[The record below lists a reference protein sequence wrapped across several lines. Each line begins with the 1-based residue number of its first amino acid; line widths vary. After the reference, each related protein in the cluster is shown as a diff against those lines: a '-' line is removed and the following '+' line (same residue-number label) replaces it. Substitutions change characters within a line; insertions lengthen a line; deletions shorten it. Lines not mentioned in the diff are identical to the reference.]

1 MGYEVVESTV
11 RKIKKPA
18 TDQEKIRTN
27 HMSDKVFVFK
37 IYKEPVK
44 EQELNF

>member
-1 MGYEVVESTV
+1 M
-11 RKIKKPA
+11 KKPA
-18 TDQEKIRTN
+18 TDQEKICTN
-27 HMSDKVFVFK
+27 HISDKGFVSK